1 MNTAK
6 AITNLAAEVA
16 KEINEN
22 KSPEGYTI
30 VCTYLDLHHMVGHRV
45 KQDVDLYD
53 AMHDF
58 FEEMRCEHN
67 LFLTVSQYEDI
78 VLDEREEV

>member
-1 MNTAK
+1 MNQ
-6 AITNLAAEVA
+6 AITKLAAEMA
-16 KEINEN
+16 EQINQN
-22 KSPEGYTI
+22 KSEEGYTI
-30 VCTYLDLHHMVGHRV
+30 ICTRLELHHMVGHRV